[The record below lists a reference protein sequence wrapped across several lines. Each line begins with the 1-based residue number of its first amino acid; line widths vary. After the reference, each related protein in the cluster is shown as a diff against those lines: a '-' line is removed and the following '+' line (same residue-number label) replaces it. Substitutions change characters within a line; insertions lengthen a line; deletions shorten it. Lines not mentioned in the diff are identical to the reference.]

1 MSEKN
6 ISDSNN
12 ENLNEDDDFDYLELN
27 DKNESNII
35 QLSKDSEGQKKPNED
50 KNIIQIDSDIYDSG
64 DEEENIKENIE
75 LKEPN
80 EDKNIF
86 DDDYDDYEEENPDYI
101 SKGASLARSYVYT
114 VFDSFK
120 QNDTDKRD
128 NISSKVF
135 NEIFNDEKE
144 LDTFSNEITKSEEEK
159 DKIQEQ
165 IKRLEEK
172 NSSDGI
178 TELNNRFRECN
189 LSIESY
195 KANISNLTEKIVSF
209 NKQLSVS
216 MNQLSERKS
225 ELLEEINM
233 KNKDLSEYDQST
245 IDSIDR
251 ALDYIKKDSNY
262 LDFKKN
268 VKNYN
273 MIDGENLAEKY
284 VNEIRSKISGMGDKY
299 NPKKLDK
306 VSSEILGN
314 FLKEIRNANKIDKEI
329 NKLRKGLKNAGSS
342 SAKGI
347 NSQIEKS
354 QEALNN
360 ILFKMIGFDS
370 KLTVLSDK
378 LLVQS
383 VELSTNLK
391 MTKQKPYDSKEHNS
405 VSKAYDY
412 IKQDKNVV
420 SFQRLAYTLSNS
432 NTNDEQNQEEENVNS
447 EKNNENF
454 ANLEQ
459 NTEEIQEQ
467 IIEQNQETNQEI
479 LNQENQE
486 EFNEENQIE
495 IKSQENI
502 EENIENQEN
511 DNNNNNERESDDE
524 NDNDNDNDTEEN
536 IEIISKEEENIE
548 NQDEFNEENI
558 EKNNENNDENEND
571 NNNEENIENIPQ
583 EYFNGADLAENY
595 VYAVLDSFEQDDTAN
610 LKAFSDGIFNY
621 LSNKINDFNTIEEQ
635 LNQLQQNLNQLQQN
649 LKQALSSDENISKLQ
664 NDVEEVEKVM
674 AQKEEKQYNIKAEIK
689 GFRDK
694 LKELIDGLQADPNE
708 LIANSEND
716 QSDLNEYK
724 KQCDL
729 ISTYTLNY
737 IFNSPDL
744 QSFAEQTDPWFNDPN
759 YYGAKLAEDYFNGVY
774 SIISNMDKNIN
785 FTALNDHS
793 KEIFNHL
800 SDKVNEFYTI
810 EEQLNELQQNLKQA
824 PSSDEN
830 TSDLQNNVENISSQ
844 IEEKNKAQNNILL
857 ELQAFYNK
865 FDKLYG
871 DLIIKQNELSNK
883 LSNKLSDQNTNK
895 SGLDDTEK
903 EYYLVSAAIDYIY
916 NKDQNANSVLNEM
929 VDLFEDG
936 DENDIEEN
944 LEEITEENLENE
956 NDENENNNEEQDQD
970 EDNDQNENENEDLEK
985 QEPSQE
991 PSQEQNPEQNEEN
1004 ENDDIENIKGNIE
1017 IINKKEETE
1026 EKENQEQQ
1034 EEELKEEIKE
1044 DDIDIKD
1051 EDNEDNNEIK
1061 DKDTEHSEGWNLA
1074 YNYFSSVTE
1083 FFTPG
1088 KNDYNIN
1095 NLNAISNKI
1104 FQPIHKQ
1111 IDELYILNNEIAELQ
1126 KESDQIPDDKASS
1139 DDTTSQLKIPN
1150 KGINSQIEKKE
1161 AIRNNLLFKLQGL
1174 YDGLLNDIDVLNEE
1188 IEECKNPSSQENI
1201 NSYDP
1206 STIKNKLTLAADA
1219 LNYIQSD
1226 KNVEY
1231 FFSKMANYLNIKNK
1245 DNDQNENE
1253 DLEKQE
1259 PSQEQNPEQNQEEKN
1274 INEEENNKEQN
1285 NNESNGDG
1293 DGEGEDDNDKDDGNS
1308 EIYSLDDL
1316 LLGD

>member
-1 MSEKN
+1 M
-6 ISDSNN
+6 
-12 ENLNEDDDFDYLELN
+12 
-27 DKNESNII
+27 
-35 QLSKDSEGQKKPNED
+35 
-50 KNIIQIDSDIYDSG
+50 
-64 DEEENIKENIE
+64 
-75 LKEPN
+75 
-80 EDKNIF
+80 
-86 DDDYDDYEEENPDYI
+86 
-101 SKGASLARSYVYT
+101 
-114 VFDSFK
+114 
-120 QNDTDKRD
+120 
-128 NISSKVF
+128 
-135 NEIFNDEKE
+135 
-144 LDTFSNEITKSEEEK
+144 
-159 DKIQEQ
+159 
-165 IKRLEEK
+165 
-172 NSSDGI
+172 
-178 TELNNRFRECN
+178 
-189 LSIESY
+189 
-195 KANISNLTEKIVSF
+195 
-209 NKQLSVS
+209 
-216 MNQLSERKS
+216 
-225 ELLEEINM
+225 
-233 KNKDLSEYDQST
+233 
-245 IDSIDR
+245 
-251 ALDYIKKDSNY
+251 
-262 LDFKKN
+262 
-268 VKNYN
+268 
-273 MIDGENLAEKY
+273 
-284 VNEIRSKISGMGDKY
+284 
-299 NPKKLDK
+299 
-306 VSSEILGN
+306 
-314 FLKEIRNANKIDKEI
+314 
-329 NKLRKGLKNAGSS
+329 
-342 SAKGI
+342 
-347 NSQIEKS
+347 
-354 QEALNN
+354 
-360 ILFKMIGFDS
+360 
-370 KLTVLSDK
+370 
-378 LLVQS
+378 
-383 VELSTNLK
+383 
-391 MTKQKPYDSKEHNS
+391 
-405 VSKAYDY
+405 
-412 IKQDKNVV
+412 
-420 SFQRLAYTLSNS
+420 
-432 NTNDEQNQEEENVNS
+432 
-447 EKNNENF
+447 
-454 ANLEQ
+454 
-459 NTEEIQEQ
+459 
-467 IIEQNQETNQEI
+467 
-479 LNQENQE
+479 NQENQE

-830 TSDLQNNVENISSQ
+830 ISKSQDSVENISSQ

-871 DLIIKQNELSNK
+871 DLIIKQNELNNE

-895 SGLDDTEK
+895 SGLDDTKK

-944 LEEITEENLENE
+944 LEEITEEFNEENE
-956 NDENENNNEEQDQD
+956 NDGNENNNEEQDQD
-970 EDNDQNENENEDLEK
+970 EDNDQNENENENEDLEK

-991 PSQEQNPEQNEEN
+991 PSQEQNPE
-1004 ENDDIENIKGNIE
+1004 
-1017 IINKKEETE
+1017 
-1026 EKENQEQQ
+1026 ENQKNIPQ
-1034 EEELKEEIKE
+1034 EYSKGAKLAKDYFDGVSSIISKRSKS
-1044 DDIDIKD
+1044 DDF
-1051 EDNEDNNEIK
+1051 
-1061 DKDTEHSEGWNLA
+1061 TE
-1074 YNYFSSVTE
+1074 
-1083 FFTPG
+1083 
-1088 KNDYNIN
+1088 
-1095 NLNAISNKI
+1095 
-1104 FQPIHKQ
+1104 
-1111 IDELYILNNEIAELQ
+1111 LNNHPEKILYYLFSRAEEHDSIVDECNKLEEDLASLQ
-1126 KESDQIPDDKASS
+1126 PKLNQANQSDKTSNNTS
-1139 DDTTSQLKIPN
+1139 DLQNNVKN
-1150 KGINSQIEKKE
+1150 INSQIAEKNKT
-1161 AIRNNLLFKLQGL
+1161 NDNLLLEFRGFYNTFKKL
-1174 YDGLLNDIDVLNEE
+1174 YGDLTNNEKTLKLKLNNTDSNSPDF
-1188 IEECKNPSSQENI
+1188 SQI
-1201 NSYDP
+1201 
-1206 STIKNKLTLAADA
+1206 
-1219 LNYIQSD
+1219 
-1226 KNVEY
+1226 
-1231 FFSKMANYLNIKNK
+1231 NK
-1245 DNDQNENE
+1245 DYDSVSAAIDYINEDENLHEFLNGMDKLFENE
-1253 DLEKQE
+1253 DEGDIKENL
-1259 PSQEQNPEQNQEEKN
+1259 EQNIEQNSEQNLEQNIEQNEEEN
-1274 INEEENNKEQN
+1274 INEEENNKEHN
-1285 NNESNGDG
+1285 NNESNGESDGDG
-1293 DGEGEDDNDKDDGNS
+1293 DGEGEDDNEENNENDKKKKNDNGEED
-1308 EIYSLDDL
+1308 EIYSLSDL
-1316 LLGD
+1316 LKD